1 MIFAGFDIGG
11 TKCAAVIANAENDE
25 IKILK
30 RYEYKTQGT
39 WQQIT
44 DTFCEKL
51 KELSENI
58 VSLDE
63 IKACGVSCGSPLNG
77 RKGIIMSPPNLP
89 GWDNVAICD
98 YIKKKTGIDTYLFN
112 DADACALA
120 EWRYGAGKGKTNVI
134 FVTFGTGFGAGLIL
148 NGRLYE
154 GACNLAGEIGHV
166 RLKSRGA
173 EGYGKI
179 GSVESFCS
187 GAGIAKQ
194 AAIYFKNKLKKGIK
208 GPLCAKIDDIKNLT
222 AKKIAEAAFN
232 NDADAVKI
240 YSECGKNLGKS
251 LAILIDLL
259 NPEMIII
266 GGVYMRS
273 HSLLTKD
280 MYRQLKR
287 ECLPESLKSVE
298 IVPSELHEQIGD
310 YGAIVAAIYGMERK

>member
-11 TKCAAVIANAENDE
+11 TKCAAVIAKTEDDS
-25 IKILK
+25 IKILR
-30 RYEYKTQGT
+30 RYEYKTEGT

-44 DTFCEKL
+44 DTFCAKL
-51 KELSENI
+51 KEISENI
-58 VSLDE
+58 ASLGD

-77 RKGIIMSPPNLP
+77 RKGIIMSPPNLI

-98 YIKKKTGIDTYLFN
+98 YIKQKTGIDTYLFN

-120 EWRYGAGKGKTNVI
+120 EWKFGAGKGKSNVI

-154 GACNLAGEIGHV
+154 GANNLAGEIGHV

-173 EGYGKI
+173 VGYGKT

-208 GPLCAKIDDIKNLT
+208 SPLCKNYEDINNLT
-222 AKKIAEAAFN
+222 AKKLAEAAFN
-232 NDADAVKI
+232 KDGDAIKI

-280 MYRQLKR
+280 MYRELKR

-298 IVPSELHEQIGD
+298 IVPSKLYEQIGD
-310 YGAIVAAIYGMERK
+310 YGAIVAAIYGVERG